1 MTKGDPLLPTIFN
14 VVVDAMVRNWE
25 SFVEE
30 IYGGDSSEDEV
41 SQPEGRTIRASNNGR
56 WRMEE

>member
-1 MTKGDPLLPTIFN
+1 MPTIFN